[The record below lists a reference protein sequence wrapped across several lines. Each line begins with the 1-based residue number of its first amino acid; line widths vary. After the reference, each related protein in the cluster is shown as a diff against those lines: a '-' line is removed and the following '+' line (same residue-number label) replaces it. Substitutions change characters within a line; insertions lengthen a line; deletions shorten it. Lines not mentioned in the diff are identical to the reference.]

1 MGDCSTLPLQWA
13 AESFLP
19 HVMHAATTNENIVL
33 FQQSK
38 CASPEAQLR
47 SCSGRTWENFW
58 RTGHEPQPSKCK
70 ASVSRH
76 PRSCNFDRERL
87 ALTHLEPSFE
97 LPQQLVSSSISTAA
111 QSVELCIF
119 TFLQL
124 PHLFLFDTWRAIMAA
139 IPFHS
144 LPISPLLFLT
154 LTFLSPIFQHFTFT
168 FSIVA
173 PSLRSH

>member
-1 MGDCSTLPLQWA
+1 
-13 AESFLP
+13 
-19 HVMHAATTNENIVL
+19 MHAAATSENIVL

-58 RTGHEPQPSKCK
+58 RTGHEPRPSKCK

-87 ALTHLEPSFE
+87 ALTHLKPSLE
-97 LPQQLVSSSISTAA
+97 LLQQLVSSSISTAA

-124 PHLFLFDTWRAIMAA
+124 PHLFLFDTWRERLW
-139 IPFHS
+139 PQS
-144 LPISPLLFLT
+144 LFT
-154 LTFLSPIFQHFTFT
+154 AFLSLLSSFLLLLSLSAIFQHFTFT

-173 PSLRSH
+173 PSLQSH